1 LQGYAAWNPEG
12 DKMTKKFTPKEL
24 ERIEEIGAAIDAARM
39 ALAEKSITMQDAADA
54 ISAVSRSMTKVLDDS
69 VS

>member
-1 LQGYAAWNPEG
+1 
-12 DKMTKKFTPKEL
+12 MTKKFTPKEL